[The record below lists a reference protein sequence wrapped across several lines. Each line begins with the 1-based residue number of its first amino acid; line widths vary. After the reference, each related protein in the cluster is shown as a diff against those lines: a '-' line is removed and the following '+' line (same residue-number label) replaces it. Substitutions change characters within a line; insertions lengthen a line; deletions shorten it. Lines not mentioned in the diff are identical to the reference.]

1 MKRESAL
8 LPVFGIPLLL
18 ALCSMV
24 GLVSAL
30 TGNGWRDAI
39 AWIGLAIPVLA
50 AGWAFGRRRA

>member
-1 MKRESAL
+1 MKRGSAL

-18 ALCSMV
+18 ALCSVV

-39 AWIGLAIPVLA
+39 AWIGLAVPVLA